1 MSTMTVQNETMQNE
15 TMQAVTMQTATACVP
30 IVDYLVLEPEPHL
43 RAQQCAACG
52 ARFFDRRNACASCS
66 GTQFAAVD
74 VATEG
79 VLRTFSIVS
88 FAPQGVQAPFIA
100 AIVDCA
106 GTSVPGKLLNVPPAP
121 EHVTLGM
128 PVRLATYSLGLDA
141 NGVEAIGYGFEPT
154 VLAEPPAP
162 GQSAEPGQSAQDLS
176 AQGQSDQESGSE

>member
-1 MSTMTVQNETMQNE
+1 MPP
-15 TMQAVTMQTATACVP
+15 VTTQTTTACVP

-43 RAQQCAACG
+43 RAQECASCG
-52 ARFFDRRNACASCS
+52 ARYFDRRNACASCS

-79 VLRTFSIVS
+79 VLRTFTIVS
-88 FAPQGVQAPFIA
+88 FAPKGVQAPFVA

-128 PVRLATYSLGLDA
+128 PVRLATYSLGTDA
-141 NGVEAIGYGFEPT
+141 NGVEAIGYGFEP
-154 VLAEPPAP
+154 VLPRGDDPPKP
-162 GQSAEPGQSAQDLS
+162 PRG
-176 AQGQSDQESGSE
+176 SGKEASGE